1 MANSHL
7 PCQHGIHS
15 YAQRYMDI
23 WLRVVHAG
31 TFHQWDMAHGEV
43 YQYVSL
49 FIPVISNF
57 YFSSCIERR
66 RETKRLTN
74 RQEKKKKKKEI
85 YKILLCSSS
94 SKGNIWCVNL
104 VSHQANSH
112 SYSKL

>member
-1 MANSHL
+1 MAYSHL
-7 PCQHGIHS
+7 PRQHGIHS

-74 RQEKKKKKKEI
+74 RQEKKKKKKKSIKSCFAVHPVKEI
-85 YKILLCSSS
+85 Y
-94 SKGNIWCVNL
+94 GV
-104 VSHQANSH
+104 
-112 SYSKL
+112 